1 MYESKDDQPLS
12 GAEFAVRM
20 MLHMAAAFSLLL
32 LSIGIGMYGYIHFE
46 GLSRIDAFLN
56 VTMLLGGMGP
66 VNPPLTPD
74 GKLFAGFY
82 ALYAGL
88 VFLGVTAI
96 VFAPI
101 AHRILHSFH
110 LDTGD

>member
-12 GAEFAVRM
+12 RAEFAVRLL
-20 MLHMAAAFSLLL
+20 LHVIAAFGLLL

-66 VNPPLTPD
+66 VNTPVTPD
-74 GKLFAGFY
+74 GKLFASFY

-88 VFLGVTAI
+88 VFLGAAAV
-96 VFAPI
+96 VLAPI
-101 AHRILHSFH
+101 AHRVLHTFH